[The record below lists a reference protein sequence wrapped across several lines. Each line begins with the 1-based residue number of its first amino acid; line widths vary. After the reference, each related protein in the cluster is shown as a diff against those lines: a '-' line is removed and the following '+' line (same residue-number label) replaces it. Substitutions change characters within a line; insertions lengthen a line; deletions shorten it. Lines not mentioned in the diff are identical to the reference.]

1 MFTMAGF
8 ILWDKM
14 KTTYNNR
21 HNVYNGWF
29 YPLGQDEDNWITDT
43 MFTMAG
49 LILWDKMKITYNNR
63 HNVYNGWFY
72 PLGQD
77 EDNIQ

>member
-1 MFTMAGF
+1 MFTMADL
-8 ILWDKM
+8 ILWDKMKIPYNNRHIFTMAGLIVWHKM

-29 YPLGQDEDNWITDT
+29 D
-43 MFTMAG
+43 
-49 LILWDKMKITYNNR
+49 
-63 HNVYNGWFY
+63 

>member
-1 MFTMAGF
+1 M
-8 ILWDKM
+8 
-14 KTTYNNR
+14 YHNNR
-21 HNVYNGWF
+21 QSDIM
-29 YPLGQDEDNWITDT
+29 L
-43 MFTMAG
+43 TMAG
-49 LILWDKMKITYNNR
+49 LILWDKMKITYNNG

>member
-1 MFTMAGF
+1 MFTMDGF

-14 KTTYNNR
+14 KTTDNN
-21 HNVYNGWF
+21 G
-29 YPLGQDEDNWITDT
+29 
-43 MFTMAG
+43 
-49 LILWDKMKITYNNR
+49 

>member
-8 ILWDKM
+8 
-14 KTTYNNR
+14 
-21 HNVYNGWF
+21 
-29 YPLGQDEDNWITDT
+29 
-43 MFTMAG
+43 
-49 LILWDKMKITYNNR
+49 ILWDKMKITYNNR
-63 HNVYNGWFY
+63 HNVYNGWFN

>member
-1 MFTMAGF
+1 M
-8 ILWDKM
+8 
-14 KTTYNNR
+14 
-21 HNVYNGWF
+21 
-29 YPLGQDEDNWITDT
+29 DT

-49 LILWDKMKITYNNR
+49 FILWDKMKITYNNR
-63 HNVYNGWFY
+63 HNAYNGWFD